1 MSDLIVFASDDSG
14 IRSQM
19 AAALFNAAVEPARA
33 RAVAVGTRPV
43 DRPYPAVAEAMRE
56 VGFDVAAVQLERLTS
71 RTIAGARWIV
81 TMGDRV
87 QWPWIPGAR
96 RADWVIDEPAGVM
109 LEEARRIRDQIA
121 RLVWAFVLDERLDS
135 EIAAVEDPSW
145 RHRQSGTRGD
155 GEHRAIA

>member
-33 RAVAVGTRPV
+33 RAVAVGTHPFGQ
-43 DRPYPAVAEAMRE
+43 PYPAVAEAMRE
-56 VGFDVAAVQLERLTS
+56 VGFDVGAVPLEMLNGRA
-71 RTIAGARWIV
+71 IAGARWIV
-81 TMGDRV
+81 TMGARV

-96 RADWVIDEPAGVM
+96 RAEWVVEEPAGVM
-109 LEEARRIRDQIA
+109 LEEARRVRDQIA

-135 EIAAVEDPSW
+135 EGVVEDPSW
-145 RHRQSGTRGD
+145 RRRQSALRD
-155 GEHRAIA
+155 DRDHRAIA